1 MIIILKEVVSDNV
14 AASYSQSLVSKLR
27 TLNLKGNFFTNYFK
41 KKIMTYKFIDPE
53 DEDFDATNPEIKVD
67 GYGRYKR
74 QELRKIVKGMATS
87 LYNNIKSYTGS
98 DEAKYDI
105 VKDVALNLDPA
116 GKIVAFIR
124 ADIGSMEELEKLRQK
139 GGQRKSVIP
148 KHD

>member
-1 MIIILKEVVSDNV
+1 
-14 AASYSQSLVSKLR
+14 
-27 TLNLKGNFFTNYFK
+27 
-41 KKIMTYKFIDPE
+41 MTYKFIDPT